1 MQPTVGL
8 IKCVELN
15 ISEIYI
21 SAINQLLCS
30 IHSASTCTCSNYG
43 SISAMLLVRK
53 QNGEDTNETT
63 GKLAVMVKLTTE
75 RNYRTS
81 GRRATEQTTGNFI
94 AFYACLCL
102 LRAATTSSIA

>member
-1 MQPTVGL
+1 ML
-8 IKCVELN
+8 
-15 ISEIYI
+15 
-21 SAINQLLCS
+21 
-30 IHSASTCTCSNYG
+30 
-43 SISAMLLVRK
+43 LLVRK
-53 QNGEDTNETT
+53 QNGEDTSETT

-102 LRAATTSSIA
+102 LRTATMSSIAYIALLSILGVIGILQ